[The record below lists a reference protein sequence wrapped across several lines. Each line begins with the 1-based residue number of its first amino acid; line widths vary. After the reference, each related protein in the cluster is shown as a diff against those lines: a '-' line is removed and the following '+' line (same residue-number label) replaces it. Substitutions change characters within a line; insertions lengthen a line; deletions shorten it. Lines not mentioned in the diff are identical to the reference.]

1 MRSFLEEQL
10 DILNEIKYIQSLYKE
25 FIESYHSL
33 NGTFG
38 LDNPMEIM
46 FLFTHLVFNGYISI
60 NHEYEFENVRGNQ
73 TILLGAYNFT
83 GKSCC
88 RNTAKML
95 SDILFRCGIKAGIL
109 INFATTLYSLDASIS
124 VEGDIDESLFSDRE
138 SITRLL
144 NEHNMK
150 LEQRILD
157 GKLDLDSFR
166 LEKRLAFG
174 LNHAITIA
182 QKDGISFNL
191 DPTFNSVYR
200 KRKIDRIEVLS
211 SGINACIPQV
221 SQIYNFLYKRMDA
234 SITDT
239 RNLLKGISVT
249 LEEELEARRKVSEI
263 TSNNQDIFEQ
273 FYRVNA
279 PLYEE
284 VSMKLEM
291 VRRK

>member
-1 MRSFLEEQL
+1 MRSALEKQL
-10 DILNEIKYIQSLYKE
+10 DVLNEIKHIQSLYKE
-25 FIESYHSL
+25 FMENYHSL
-33 NGTFG
+33 NGTFE

-46 FLFTHLVFNGYISI
+46 FLFTHLLYNGYISI

-73 TILLGAYNFT
+73 TALLGTYNFT

-95 SDILFRCGIKAGIL
+95 SDILFRCGIRAGIL
-109 INFATTLYSLDASIS
+109 INFATTLYSLETHIG
-124 VEGDIDESLFSDRE
+124 VEDDIDESLFSNRE

-144 NEHNMK
+144 IEHNMEI
-150 LEQRILD
+150 EQRMVD
-157 GKLDLDSFR
+157 DKLDLDSFR
-166 LEKRLAFG
+166 LEKRLVFG

-182 QKDGISFNL
+182 QKDGVSFSL

-200 KRKIDRIEVLS
+200 KRKIDGIEVLS

-221 SQIYNFLYKRMDA
+221 SRIYNFLYKRMDA

-249 LEEELEARRKVSEI
+249 LEEELEARRKVDKI
-263 TSNNQDIFEQ
+263 TNGNKDIFEQ
-273 FYRVNA
+273 FYRENA
-279 PLYEE
+279 SLYEE
-284 VSMKLEM
+284 VSRKLEK